1 MWERIKKILQKQGGK
16 CIIVEENEPTY
27 LVMKLED
34 FESSS
39 DSDNNPSETEEVNR
53 GIAEWKAN
61 QEKKAESKK
70 AETDSQELKVED
82 LPF

>member
-16 CIIVEENEPTY
+16 CIIIEDNEPAY

-34 FESSS
+34 FEGSA
-39 DSDNNPSETEEVNR
+39 DNNASETEEANR
-53 GIAEWKAN
+53 DIAEWKAN

-70 AETDSQELKVED
+70 SEAESQELKVED